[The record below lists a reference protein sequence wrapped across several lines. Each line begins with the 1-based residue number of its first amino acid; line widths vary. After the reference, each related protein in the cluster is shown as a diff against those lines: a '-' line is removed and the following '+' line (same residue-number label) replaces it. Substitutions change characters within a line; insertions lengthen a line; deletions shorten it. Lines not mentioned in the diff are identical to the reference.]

1 MQLAIRFPPM
11 PRSRTLLS
19 ITASLI
25 AAIACQPAKRP
36 CTGCGTAVVAAVGE
50 PSSILPPLV
59 YETVGRD
66 IGDLIFERLAD
77 LEAGGSPVDTGAFVP
92 RLASRWERLD
102 SLTWRFHLRR
112 DARWQDGRP
121 VTAEDVRFSFD
132 AFADSVLDAPARLS
146 LFDRI
151 QVQVED
157 ARTVIVRFAE
167 PSPEQLYDATFHV
180 RIIPA
185 HIWSGVPR
193 ESWSA
198 DTSAE
203 RIVGSGR
210 YRLRRWKRGQHLV
223 LEADTTGS
231 RQPHIGRLVWRFTG
245 NPDAALNL
253 VLSGDADLLETLG
266 SPQNARRF
274 EGDTL
279 FELRSYPAA
288 FYGFL
293 AFRIADN
300 KGRAHPLF
308 GNRDL
313 RRALSSGVD
322 RATVAKALFGEASE
336 APNGP
341 MSQLLWINDRK
352 VAVLPFDTAAAS
364 RLLDEKGW
372 RQDPSGSRMRSGQPL
387 AFDILVPSSSGMRKQ
402 AALMLQES
410 WRRLG
415 ARVSVTA
422 VDFPVFQER
431 ISKGQFDT
439 YIGAY
444 LDQPSARGLAEGWT
458 RAGWA
463 GTNYGRYGNP
473 VFDSLLDRAARQSDP
488 AGAKA
493 LYRVA
498 LDTLNADAPALFLY
512 APSTVA
518 AVRRTFGRVRINPY
532 SWISE
537 IPDWIVT
544 SPAQILTAKTPPK
557 SP

>member
-1 MQLAIRFPPM
+1 MPLAIETLM

-19 ITASLI
+19 IAASLI
-25 AAIACQPAKRP
+25 AVIACQPAKRL
-36 CTGCGTAVVAAVGE
+36 CAGCGTAVVAAIGE

-92 RLASRWERLD
+92 RLAARWERLD

-132 AFADSVLDAPARLS
+132 AFADSVLDSPARLS
-146 LFDRI
+146 LVNRL
-151 QVQVED
+151 QVQVQD
-157 ARTVIVRFAE
+157 SRTVIVRFTE
-167 PSPEQLYDATFHV
+167 PSPEQLYDASFHV

-185 HIWSGVPR
+185 HIWSRVPR
-193 ESWSA
+193 ESWAA
-198 DTSAE
+198 DTNSG
-203 RIVGSGR
+203 RIVGSGP

-223 LEADTTGS
+223 LEADTTAA
-231 RQPHIGRLVWRFTG
+231 RRPQIGRLVWRFTG
-245 NPDAALNL
+245 NPEAALNL
-253 VLSGDADLLETLG
+253 VLSGDADLLETVG
-266 SPQNARRF
+266 GPQNASRF
-274 EGDTL
+274 VGDTL
-279 FELRSYPAA
+279 FNLRSYPAA
-288 FYGFL
+288 MYGFL
-293 AFRIADN
+293 AFRVADHQ
-300 KGRAHPLF
+300 GRAHPLF

-313 RRALSSGVD
+313 RRALSYGVN
-322 RATVAKALFGEASE
+322 RTTVAKALFGEATE

-341 MSQLLWINDRK
+341 MSQLLWINDRN
-352 VAVLPFDTAAAS
+352 VSVLPFDTAAAS
-364 RLLDEKGW
+364 RLLDDSGW
-372 RQDPSGSRMRSGQPL
+372 RRSASGVRMRSGRPL
-387 AFDILVPSSSGMRKQ
+387 AFDILVPSSSGMRRQ
-402 AALMLQES
+402 AAVMLQET

-415 ARVSVTA
+415 ARVTVTA

-431 ISKGQFDT
+431 LGKGQFDT

-444 LDQPSARGLAEGWT
+444 LDQPSARGLTDGWT

-463 GTNYGRYGNP
+463 GTNYGRYANP
-473 VFDSLLDRAARQSDP
+473 VFDSLLDRAGRQSDP
-488 AGAKA
+488 DAARTV
-493 LYRVA
+493 YRIA

-544 SPAQILTAKTPPK
+544 SPAQVLTTRIPPN
-557 SP
+557 SQ

>member
-1 MQLAIRFPPM
+1 MIRFPI
-11 PRSRTLLS
+11 LLS
-19 ITASLI
+19 MS
-25 AAIACQPAKRP
+25 AATVVLPACQPAKAP
-36 CTGCGTAVVAAVGE
+36 CSGCGTAVVAAIAE

-132 AFADSVLDAPARLS
+132 AFADSIVDAPARLT
-146 LFDRI
+146 LVNRM
-151 QVQVED
+151 QVQVQD
-157 ARTVIVRFAE
+157 PRTVIIRFTEA
-167 PSPEQLYDATFHV
+167 SPEQLYDATFHV
-180 RIIPA
+180 RVIPA
-185 HIWSGVPR
+185 HIWSRVPR
-193 ESWSA
+193 GSWAA
-198 DTSAE
+198 DTASA
-203 RIVGSGR
+203 RIIGSGP

-223 LEADTTGS
+223 LEADSTGS
-231 RQPHIGRLVWRFTG
+231 SRPHIGRLVWRFTG
-245 NPDAALNL
+245 NLDAALNL
-253 VLSGDADLLETLG
+253 VLSGDADLLETVG
-266 SPQNARRF
+266 GPQNASRF

-288 FYGFL
+288 MYGFL
-293 AFRIADN
+293 AFRIADHR
-300 KGRAHPLF
+300 GRAHPLF
-308 GNRDL
+308 GQPDL
-313 RRALSSGVD
+313 RRALAFGLD
-322 RATVAKALFGEASE
+322 RTTVARALFGEASQ

-341 MSQLLWINDRK
+341 MSQLLWINDPDVR
-352 VAVLPFDTAAAS
+352 VLPFDTAAAS
-364 RLLDEKGW
+364 RLLEESGW
-372 RQDPSGSRMRSGQPL
+372 RRGASGVRIRSGRPL

-402 AALMLQES
+402 AAVMLQES

-415 ARVSVTA
+415 VSVSVTA
-422 VDFPVFQER
+422 VDFPVFQQR

-444 LDQPSARGLAEGWT
+444 LDQPSARGLADGWT
-458 RAGWA
+458 RAGWSSL
-463 GTNYGRYGNP
+463 NYGRYFNP
-473 VFDSLLDRAARQSDP
+473 VFDSLLDLAGRHSEP
-488 AGAKA
+488 EGAKA
-493 LYRVA
+493 LYRLA

-512 APSTVA
+512 APTTMA

-537 IPDWIVT
+537 IPDWTVSPVQVLSKGTPPT
-544 SPAQILTAKTPPK
+544 SP
-557 SP
+557 

>member
-1 MQLAIRFPPM
+1 MIRLY
-11 PRSRTLLS
+11 TLIPFS
-19 ITASLI
+19 ASLLLLL
-25 AAIACQPAKRP
+25 ACERAKEP
-36 CTGCGTAVVAAVGE
+36 CTACGTAVVAAVGE
-50 PSSILPPLV
+50 PSTILPPLV

-77 LEAGGSPVDTGAFVP
+77 LEAGGSPVDTGAFIP
-92 RLASRWERLD
+92 RLASRWETLD

-132 AFADSVLDAPARLS
+132 AFSDSVLDAPARLS
-146 LFDRI
+146 LVNRLK
-151 QVQVED
+151 VEVED
-157 ARTVIVRFAE
+157 ARTVIVRFAK

-185 HIWSGVPR
+185 HIWSAVPR
-193 ESWSA
+193 GSWVA
-198 DTSAE
+198 DTNSG
-203 RIVGSGR
+203 RIVGSGP

-223 LEADTTGS
+223 LEADTTGA
-231 RQPHIGRLVWRFTG
+231 RRPHIGRLVWRFTG

-253 VLSGDADLLETLG
+253 VLSGEADLLETVG
-266 SPQNARRF
+266 SPQNAGRF

-288 FYGFL
+288 MYGFL
-293 AFRIADN
+293 AFRVADHQG
-300 KGRAHPLF
+300 KAHPLF

-313 RRALSSGVD
+313 RRALSYGVD
-322 RATVAKALFGEASE
+322 RTTVARALFGEATE
-336 APNGP
+336 APRGP
-341 MSQLLWINDRK
+341 MSQLLWINDQK

-364 RLLDEKGW
+364 RLLENSGW
-372 RQDPSGSRMRSGQPL
+372 RRGASGLRMRSGQPL

-415 ARVSVTA
+415 ARVSVSA

-431 ISKGQFDT
+431 IAKGRFDT

-444 LDQPSARGLAEGWT
+444 LDQPSARSLADGWT

-463 GTNYGRYGNP
+463 GANYGRYANP
-473 VFDSLLDRAARQSDP
+473 VFDSLLEH
-488 AGAKA
+488 AGRIPEPVAAKA
-493 LYRVA
+493 LYRAA

-518 AVRRTFGRVRINPY
+518 AIRRTFGQVHINPY

-537 IPDWIVT
+537 VPDWT
-544 SPAQILTAKTPPK
+544 SRSSAAQQ
-557 SP
+557 

>member
-1 MQLAIRFPPM
+1 MIRPQ
-11 PRSRTLLS
+11 TLLS
-19 ITASLI
+19 LATSLL
-25 AAIACQPAKRP
+25 ALLACERP
-36 CTGCGTAVVAAVGE
+36 KPLCTGCGTAVVAAIGE

-77 LEAGGSPVDTGAFVP
+77 LKAGGSPVDSSAFVP

-102 SLTWRFHLRR
+102 SLTWQFHLRR

-132 AFADSVLDAPARLS
+132 AFSDSVLDAPARLS
-146 LFDRI
+146 LVNRI
-151 QVQVED
+151 QVQVQD
-157 ARTVIVRFAE
+157 SRTVIIRFAE

-180 RIIPA
+180 RVIPA

-193 ESWSA
+193 ESWGA
-198 DTSAE
+198 DTSSK
-203 RIVGSGR
+203 RIVGSGP

-223 LEADTTGS
+223 LDADTTGA
-231 RQPHIGRLVWRFTG
+231 RPPHIGRLVWRFTG

-253 VLSGDADLLETLG
+253 VLSGDADLLETVG
-266 SPQNARRF
+266 GPQNAIRF

-288 FYGFL
+288 MYGFL
-293 AFRIADN
+293 AFRVADHQ
-300 KGRAHPLF
+300 GRAHPLF

-313 RRALSSGVD
+313 RRALSYGVD
-322 RATVAKALFGEASE
+322 RTTVARALFGEASE

-341 MSQLLWINDRK
+341 MSQLLWINDRI
-352 VAVLPFDTAAAS
+352 VSVLPFDTAGAS
-364 RLLDEKGW
+364 RLLEDSGW
-372 RQDPSGSRMRSGQPL
+372 RRGVSGARMKSGQPL

-402 AALMLQES
+402 AAVMLQES

-444 LDQPSARGLAEGWT
+444 LDQPSARGLADGWT

-463 GTNYGRYGNP
+463 GLNYGRYANP
-473 VFDSLLDRAARQSDP
+473 VFDSLLDRAGRHSDP
-488 AGAKA
+488 ESAKA

-544 SPAQILTAKTPPK
+544 SPAQVLTTKT
-557 SP
+557 SPNSQ

>member
-1 MQLAIRFPPM
+1 MIRF
-11 PRSRTLLS
+11 RTLLS
-19 ITASLI
+19 LAASLLVPL
-25 AAIACQPAKRP
+25 ACGRSNAP

-50 PSSILPPLV
+50 PSAILPPLV

-77 LEAGGSPVDTGAFVP
+77 LQPGGSPVDTGAFVP

-146 LFDRI
+146 LVNRI
-151 QVQVED
+151 RVEVED
-157 ARTVIVRFAE
+157 TRTVIVRFAE

-180 RIIPA
+180 RIIPS

-193 ESWSA
+193 GSWVA
-198 DTSAE
+198 DTSSE
-203 RIVGSGR
+203 RIVGSGP
-210 YRLRRWKRGQHLV
+210 YRLRRWKRGLHLV
-223 LEADTTGS
+223 LEADTTAA
-231 RQPHIGRLVWRFTG
+231 RRPHIGRLVWRFTG

-253 VLSGDADLLETLG
+253 VLSGDADLLETVG

-288 FYGFL
+288 MYGFL
-293 AFRIADN
+293 AFRVADHQ
-300 KGRAHPLF
+300 GRGHPLF
-308 GNRDL
+308 GHRNL
-313 RRALSSGVD
+313 RRALSFGVD
-322 RATVAKALFGEASE
+322 RTTLAKALFGEATE

-352 VAVLPFDTAAAS
+352 VAVLPFDTTSAS
-364 RLLDEKGW
+364 RLLDESGW
-372 RQDPSGSRMRSGQPL
+372 PRGASGFRTRSGQPL

-402 AALMLQES
+402 AAVMLQES

-422 VDFPVFQER
+422 VEFPVFQER

-444 LDQPSARGLAEGWT
+444 LDQPSARGLADGWT

-463 GTNYGRYGNP
+463 GLNYGRYANP
-473 VFDSLLDRAARQSDP
+473 VFDSLLDRAGRQSDP
-488 AGAKA
+488 AAAKD

-498 LDTLNADAPALFLY
+498 LDTLNADAPGLFLY
-512 APSTVA
+512 APSAVA
-518 AVRRTFGRVRINPY
+518 AVRRTFSRVRINPY

-544 SPAQILTAKTPPK
+544 SPAQVLTTRTPPL
-557 SP
+557 P

>member
-1 MQLAIRFPPM
+1 MPLANQSLM
-11 PRSRTLLS
+11 PSFRTLLS
-19 ITASLI
+19 LTTSLI
-25 AAIACQPAKRP
+25 VVTACRPANRP
-36 CTGCGTAVVAAVGE
+36 CSGCGTAVVAALGE

-146 LFDRI
+146 LINRI

-157 ARTVIVRFAE
+157 SRTVIVRFAE

-198 DTSAE
+198 DTSAG
-203 RIVGSGR
+203 RIVGSGP
-210 YRLRRWKRGQHLV
+210 YRLRRWKRGQHLL

-231 RQPHIGRLVWRFTG
+231 RPPHIGRLVWRFTG

-253 VLSGDADLLETLG
+253 VLSGDADLLETVG
-266 SPQNARRF
+266 SPQNASRF
-274 EGDTL
+274 ENDTL

-293 AFRIADN
+293 AFRVADH
-300 KGRAHPLF
+300 KDRAHPLF

-313 RRALSSGVD
+313 RRALSSGID
-322 RATVAKALFGEASE
+322 RTTVARALFGEGSE

-352 VAVLPFDTAAAS
+352 VAVLPFDSAAAS
-364 RLLDEKGW
+364 RLLDESGW
-372 RQDPSGSRMRSGQPL
+372 RRGPAGTRMRSGQPL

-415 ARVSVTA
+415 AKVSVTA

-444 LDQPSARGLAEGWT
+444 LDQPSARGLVDGWT

-463 GTNYGRYGNP
+463 GTNYGRYANP
-473 VFDSLLDRAARQSDP
+473 VFDSLLDRAGRHSDP
-488 AGAKA
+488 AAAKA
-493 LYRVA
+493 LYRIA

-518 AVRRTFGRVRINPY
+518 AIRRTFGRVRINPY

-537 IPDWIVT
+537 IPDWIVA
-544 SPAQILTAKTPPK
+544 SPAQVLTSTTPPK
-557 SP
+557 TP

>member
-1 MQLAIRFPPM
+1 MIRSHTMISFA
-11 PRSRTLLS
+11 
-19 ITASLI
+19 ASLLLLL
-25 AAIACQPAKRP
+25 ACERAKAP
-36 CTGCGTAVVAAVGE
+36 CTGCGTAVVASVGE
-50 PSSILPPLV
+50 PSSIFPPLV

-77 LEAGGSPVDTGAFVP
+77 LEAGGSPVDTGAFIP

-121 VTAEDVRFSFD
+121 VTAQDVRFSFD

-146 LFDRI
+146 LVDRI

-185 HIWSGVPR
+185 HVWSGVPR
-193 ESWSA
+193 ASWVA
-198 DTSAE
+198 DTNAE
-203 RIVGSGR
+203 RIIGSGP

-223 LEADTTGS
+223 LEADTTGV
-231 RQPHIGRLVWRFTG
+231 RRPHIGRLVWRFTG

-253 VLSGDADLLETLG
+253 VLSGEADLLETVG
-266 SPQNARRF
+266 SLQNARRF
-274 EGDTL
+274 DGDTL

-288 FYGFL
+288 MYGFL
-293 AFRIADN
+293 AFRVADHQ
-300 KGRAHPLF
+300 GRAHPLF

-313 RRALSSGVD
+313 RRALSYGVD
-322 RATVAKALFGEASE
+322 RTTVAKALFGDATE
-336 APNGP
+336 APHGP
-341 MSQLLWINDRK
+341 MSQLLWINDRR

-364 RLLDEKGW
+364 RLLDDSGW
-372 RQDPSGSRMRSGQPL
+372 RRVASGLRTRSGQPL
-387 AFDILVPSSSGMRKQ
+387 AFDILVPSSSGVRKQ
-402 AALMLQES
+402 AAAMLQES

-415 ARVSVTA
+415 AKVSVTT

-431 ISKGQFDT
+431 IASGNFET

-444 LDQPSARGLAEGWT
+444 LDQPSARGLADGWT
-458 RAGWA
+458 RAGWGGA
-463 GTNYGRYGNP
+463 NYGRYANP
-473 VFDSLLDRAARQSDP
+473 AFDSLLEKAARTPEPQ
-488 AGAKA
+488 AAKA
-493 LYRVA
+493 LYRAA

-518 AVRRTFGRVRINPY
+518 AIRRTFGRVRINPY
-532 SWISE
+532 SWMSE
-537 IPDWIVT
+537 VPDWVVT
-544 SPAQILTAKTPPK
+544 QGAQVLTSRSSAAQQ
-557 SP
+557 

>member
-1 MQLAIRFPPM
+1 MIRPQ
-11 PRSRTLLS
+11 TLLS
-19 ITASLI
+19 LATSLL
-25 AAIACQPAKRP
+25 ALLACERSRPP
-36 CTGCGTAVVAAVGE
+36 CTGCGTAVVAAIGE

-77 LEAGGSPVDTGAFVP
+77 LKAGGSPVDSSAFIP

-112 DARWQDGRP
+112 DSRWQDGRP

-146 LFDRI
+146 LVNRI
-151 QVQVED
+151 RVQVQD
-157 ARTVIVRFAE
+157 SRTLIIRFTE

-180 RIIPA
+180 RVIPA

-193 ESWSA
+193 ESWAA
-198 DTSAE
+198 DTSSK
-203 RIVGSGR
+203 RIVGSGP

-223 LEADTTGS
+223 LEADTTGA
-231 RQPHIGRLVWRFTG
+231 RRPHIGRLVWRFTD

-253 VLSGDADLLETLG
+253 VLSGDADLLETVG
-266 SPQNARRF
+266 GPQNASRF

-288 FYGFL
+288 MYGFL
-293 AFRIADN
+293 AFQVADHQ
-300 KGRAHPLF
+300 GRAHPLF

-322 RATVAKALFGEASE
+322 RTTVARALFGEASE

-341 MSQLLWINDRK
+341 MSQLLWINDRN
-352 VAVLPFDTAAAS
+352 VSVLPFDTAAAS
-364 RLLDEKGW
+364 RLLEESGW
-372 RQDPSGSRMRSGQPL
+372 RRGASGVRMRSGQPL
-387 AFDILVPSSSGMRKQ
+387 AFDILVPGSSGMRKQ
-402 AALMLQES
+402 AAVMLQES

-431 ISKGQFDT
+431 ISKGHFDT

-444 LDQPSARGLAEGWT
+444 LDQPSARGLADGWS

-463 GTNYGRYGNP
+463 ATNYGRYANP
-473 VFDSLLDRAARQSDP
+473 VFDSLLERAGRHSDP
-488 AGAKA
+488 EAAKA

-498 LDTLNADAPALFLY
+498 LDTLNADAPAMFLY

-544 SPAQILTAKTPPK
+544 SPAQVLTTKT
-557 SP
+557 SPNSP

>member
-1 MQLAIRFPPM
+1 MIRSHTMILFA
-11 PRSRTLLS
+11 
-19 ITASLI
+19 ASLLLLL
-25 AAIACQPAKRP
+25 ACERAKAP
-36 CTGCGTAVVAAVGE
+36 CTGCGTAVVASVGE
-50 PSSILPPLV
+50 PSSIFPPLV

-77 LEAGGSPVDTGAFVP
+77 LEAGGSPVDTGAFIP

-121 VTAEDVRFSFD
+121 VTAQDVRFSFD

-146 LFDRI
+146 LVDRI

-167 PSPEQLYDATFHV
+167 PSPEQLYDATYHV

-193 ESWSA
+193 ASWSA

-203 RIVGSGR
+203 RIVGSGP
-210 YRLRRWKRGQHLV
+210 YRLRRWKRGHHLV
-223 LEADTTGS
+223 LEGDTTGPK
-231 RQPHIGRLVWRFTG
+231 RPHIGRLVWRFTG
-245 NPDAALNL
+245 NPDAAVNL
-253 VLSGDADLLETLG
+253 VLSGDADLLETVG
-266 SPQNARRF
+266 SPQNASRF

-288 FYGFL
+288 FFGFL
-293 AFRIADN
+293 AFRVADH

-313 RRALSSGVD
+313 RRALSSWVD

-336 APNGP
+336 PPSGP
-341 MSQLLWINDRK
+341 MSQLLWINDRR

-364 RLLDEKGW
+364 RLLDEGGW
-372 RQDPSGSRMRSGQPL
+372 RRGPSGSRMRSGQPL
-387 AFDILVPSSSGMRKQ
+387 VFDILVPSSSGVRKQ

-431 ISKGQFDT
+431 ISKGHFDT

-444 LDQPSARGLAEGWT
+444 LDQPSARGLADGWS
-458 RAGWA
+458 RAGWGA
-463 GTNYGRYGNP
+463 TNYGRYANP
-473 VFDSLLDRAARQSDP
+473 VFDSLLHRAGRQSDP
-488 AGAKA
+488 VAAKA
-493 LYRVA
+493 VYRTA
-498 LDTLNADAPALFLY
+498 LDTLNADAPAMFLY

-537 IPDWIVT
+537 IPDWTVT
-544 SPAQILTAKTPPK
+544 APAQVLTSKTPPK

>member
-1 MQLAIRFPPM
+1 MIRLHTLIPFSACLLLLLACERAKE
-11 PRSRTLLS
+11 TC
-19 ITASLI
+19 TA
-25 AAIACQPAKRP
+25 
-36 CTGCGTAVVAAVGE
+36 CGTAVIAAVGE
-50 PSSILPPLV
+50 PTTILPPLV

-77 LEAGGSPVDTGAFVP
+77 LEAGGSPVDTGAFIP
-92 RLASRWERLD
+92 RLASRWETLD

-132 AFADSVLDAPARLS
+132 AFSDSVLDAPARLS
-146 LFDRI
+146 LVNRLK
-151 QVQVED
+151 VEVED
-157 ARTVIVRFAE
+157 ARTVIVRFAK

-185 HIWSGVPR
+185 HIWSTVPR
-193 ESWSA
+193 GSWVA
-198 DTSAE
+198 DTNSG
-203 RIVGSGR
+203 RMVGSGP

-223 LEADTTGS
+223 LEADTTGA
-231 RQPHIGRLVWRFTG
+231 RRPHIGRLVWRFTG

-253 VLSGDADLLETLG
+253 VLSGEADLLETVG
-266 SPQNARRF
+266 SPQDASRF

-288 FYGFL
+288 MYGFL
-293 AFRIADN
+293 AFRVADHQG
-300 KGRAHPLF
+300 KAHPLF

-313 RRALSSGVD
+313 RRALSYGVD
-322 RATVAKALFGEASE
+322 RTTVARALFGEATE
-336 APNGP
+336 APRGP

-364 RLLDEKGW
+364 RLLENSGW
-372 RQDPSGSRMRSGQPL
+372 RRGVSGLRMRSGQPL

-415 ARVSVTA
+415 ARVSVSA

-431 ISKGQFDT
+431 IARGRFDT

-444 LDQPSARGLAEGWT
+444 LDQPSARSLADAWT

-463 GTNYGRYGNP
+463 GANYGRYANP
-473 VFDSLLDRAARQSDP
+473 VFDSLLEY
-488 AGAKA
+488 AGRIPEPEAAKA
-493 LYRVA
+493 LYRAA
-498 LDTLNADAPALFLY
+498 LDTLNADAPAIFLY

-518 AVRRTFGRVRINPY
+518 AIRRTFGQVHINPY

-537 IPDWIVT
+537 VPDWT
-544 SPAQILTAKTPPK
+544 SRASAAQQ
-557 SP
+557 